1 MYYLE
6 MSDKRTFTIESAEI
20 KLPEDYQGRFES
32 KTPGAAAL
40 KACRRI
46 FKIND
51 ELQKSKSKSK
61 GKKSEIRF
69 VLRETTQNSAKKEF
83 HYIGIKRTLDT
94 PIEIRRGDVTITVKY
109 EYKVKACQ

>member
-1 MYYLE
+1 MYYLD
-6 MSDKRTFTIESAEI
+6 MSAKRSFTIESAEI

-46 FKIND
+46 FKIN
-51 ELQKSKSKSK
+51 EEQQKNKRKS
-61 GKKSEIRF
+61 KKSEIRF
-69 VLRETTQNSAKKEF
+69 VLRETTQDSAKKEF
-83 HYIGIKRTLDT
+83 HYIGIKRKLDT
-94 PIEIRRGDVTITVKY
+94 PLEIRRGDVTITVNY